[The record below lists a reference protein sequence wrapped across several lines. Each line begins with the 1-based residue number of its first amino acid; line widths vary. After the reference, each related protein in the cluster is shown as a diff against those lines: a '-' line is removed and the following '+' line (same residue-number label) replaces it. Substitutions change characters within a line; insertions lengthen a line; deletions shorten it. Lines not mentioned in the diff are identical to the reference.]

1 MMTCGT
7 RTKKENCKND
17 YNKNKEG
24 FKWVFHIVLVL
35 NCGTNI
41 RQISCSAKLVFNQ
54 LGSYPFFQTAN
65 PIFAPR

>member
-1 MMTCGT
+1 MMFLVVTTMMTCGT
-7 RTKKENCKND
+7 RTKKENCKNN

-54 LGSYPFFQTAN
+54 LG
-65 PIFAPR
+65 